1 MQSARTQPSA
11 LIQFDGA
18 SRGNP
23 GRGAS
28 ACVLFM
34 GEGEGEGRAVPRVE
48 HARAFIHHGRVTNN
62 EAEYMGCIGGLR
74 LALAHGLEKGILR
87 IEGDSKLVIEHLF
100 GSYKCRAPNLM
111 KYYHQALELIKRFT
125 HVEGVWIPR
134 EKNSLADSLCN
145 VALNKR
151 VSLRESMFA
160 VTAFDVSEHLKSKF
174 PGFDIVVET
183 KK

>member
-1 MQSARTQPSA
+1 MQSARSA
-11 LIQFDGA
+11 IIQFDGA

-28 ACVLFM
+28 ACVLFFCV
-34 GEGEGEGRAVPRVE
+34 GAAGAARVE
-48 HARAFIHHGRVTNN
+48 HARAFMHHGRVTNN

-111 KYYHQALELIKRFT
+111 KYYHQALELIKRFA

-134 EKNSLADSLCN
+134 EKNTLADSLCN

-183 KK
+183 KN